1 MFAPLGNVS
10 RRDVLRLGGLL
21 AAGYPFSVA
30 GLASANAR
38 QPSRGGA
45 KSCIL
50 VYLLGGPPHLDM
62 WDLKPHAPAEIRG
75 PFRPIP
81 TTLPGVH
88 VCEHLPRLARLASQY
103 ALVRSVSYPNS
114 NHGAM
119 MPYTLTGRQVERPEI
134 DNVVEPPT
142 RAHPPHM
149 GSVISRYKQ
158 APAALP
164 GYVAIPELA
173 TRSNEENP
181 RGMFVCRGDRA
192 GFLGARYDPL
202 GINGDPRNPD
212 SMPALV
218 RASDAT
224 LERLERR
231 QSLLAVM
238 DRSGPSAPATRD
250 FATLHRTA
258 VTMTGSRF
266 GGGLYALDAEPLQVR
281 ERYGMHRFGQSMLL
295 ARRLAEAGVPMVA
308 IHFNYMTRC
317 DGWDT
322 HSNNFKALKEELL
335 PMLDQS
341 LSALLEDLRQ
351 RGTLDE
357 TLVVCMGEFGRTPRI
372 NANAGR
378 DHWGPCSSTVL
389 AGGGIRG
396 GQVYGASDKNGAYP
410 TSDKVDPI
418 DIQATIYH
426 RMGLDLN
433 AEMRDQLGRT
443 WPLTTGQVISKL
455 VG

>member
-1 MFAPLGNVS
+1 MFAPLANLS

-21 AAGYPFSVA
+21 AAGYAFS
-30 GLASANAR
+30 GTPASANGR
-38 QPSRGGA
+38 QRSQGGA
-45 KSCIL
+45 RSCIL

-62 WDLKPHAPAEIRG
+62 WDMKPQAPAEIRG
-75 PFRPIP
+75 PFQPIA
-81 TTLPGVH
+81 TTLPGVKI
-88 VCEHLPRLARLASQY
+88 CEHLPRLARLASQY

-134 DNVVEPPT
+134 DNVVEPPL
-142 RAHPPHM
+142 RSHPPHM
-149 GSVISRYKQ
+149 GSVLARYKS
-158 APAALP
+158 APVALP

-173 TRSNEENP
+173 TRSNGDNP

-202 GINGDPRNPD
+202 GINGDPRTLDN
-212 SMPALV
+212 MPATV
-218 RASDAT
+218 RPNEVT

-231 QSLLAVM
+231 QSLLAAM
-238 DRSGPSAPATRD
+238 DRSAPSASSTRD
-250 FATLHRTA
+250 FAALHRTA

-266 GGGLYALDAEPLQVR
+266 GGGLYALDAEPLAVR
-281 ERYGMHRFGQSMLL
+281 ERYGLHRFGQSMLL

-322 HSNNFKALKEELL
+322 HSNNFKACKEELL

-372 NANAGR
+372 NASAGR
-378 DHWGPCSSTVL
+378 DHWGPCSSTLL

-396 GQVYGASDKNGAYP
+396 GQVYGASDRHGAYP
-410 TSDKVDPI
+410 TSDKVDPV

-426 RMGLDLN
+426 CMGLDMN
-433 AEMRDQLGRT
+433 EQMRDQLGRT
-443 WPLTTGQVISKL
+443 WPLTTGQVIARL
-455 VG
+455 LG